1 MQFTP
6 EQRAV
11 IEHRDQDALIRAVAG
26 SGKTST
32 LVEFVAARIREGVAP
47 ESILTVVFNRAARED
62 FEQKLQRRL
71 NGTKLPWVRTF
82 NSVGATL
89 LKRMVERGNLP
100 AYDLVTEE
108 ASIAQRMRS
117 CLTRAW
123 RDAHGERATPTKEHV
138 EAFRQFRT
146 MVKADVQSPEITWEA
161 LAFAPDTRCFVEAF
175 RDLQQEMDRARK
187 MLFDDQIWRPAMAL
201 HRDPDLIFSL
211 QKPLSILVVD
221 EYQDTN
227 AACVVLVDS
236 FARLGSHVVACGD
249 EDQAIYGFRGSDVR
263 FISER
268 FMQDYPEARQYTL
281 SRTFRY
287 GHRAALFA
295 TALINHAPSAE
306 PKVVVPHASAPDT
319 KLVVHRFND
328 REPMTLVPLVEE
340 AHRNGTLLDWTVL
353 LRFFASSLLHEIALN
368 VAGIPYH
375 VYGRTNITRVGP
387 VATLV
392 GVLQLAGGRPPVHPE
407 DLRAMFRALLLVPSL
422 FLKREELDACSEA
435 MAESWEAGRFNA
447 RTLAGIAST
456 PGRFDASSAKRVAR
470 RAEAISLV
478 ASGGLSHQDA
488 DQVLRVYMGLI
499 DMERELARTAA
510 TATDGQE
517 AQVYVDAMVQICTE
531 HPQLA
536 TLLDRLDELLLSA
549 RKEPP
554 NGPHLAVRSV
564 HSFKGKEAP
573 NVILIGWTGEE
584 FPRAG
589 SDRDEERRLAYVAA
603 TRATH
608 ELHFLVPDDP
618 ALATELREG
627 HSDASMPLASNCSPF
642 LFEGE
647 LGATQAIAQALVDGA
662 RGEVRV
668 RRHHALQAYLREVGN
683 THVSVVAA
691 RAGTVAAGSG
701 ERRNSKV
708 RYSRA
713 AESAVDAPQNDLVH
727 KAAEIGVA
735 AIVHPVQ
742 KGRYVRS
749 TVRGTFRVVGEE
761 AGVYRLEPITGRRL
775 ISSDLTGA
783 EWSDVT
789 GRYIR

>member
-47 ESILTVVFNRAARED
+47 ESILTVVFNRSARED

-89 LKRMVERGNLP
+89 LKRMVEHGTLP

-146 MVKADVQSPEITWEA
+146 MVKADVQSPEIIWEA
-161 LAFAPDTRCFVEAF
+161 LSFSPDTRCFVEAF
-175 RDLQQEMDRARK
+175 DSLQEEMDRARK

-201 HRDPDLIFSL
+201 HRDPDLIFRL
-211 QKPLSILVVD
+211 QRPLSILVVD

-236 FARLGSHVVACGD
+236 FARLGCHVIACGD
-249 EDQAIYGFRGSDVR
+249 ADQAIYGFRGSDVR

-268 FMQDYPEARQYTL
+268 FMQAYPEARQYTL

-287 GHRAALFA
+287 GPRVALFA
-295 TALINHAPSAE
+295 TALINHTPSADT
-306 PKVVVPHASAPDT
+306 KVVVPHASAPDT
-319 KLVVHRFND
+319 QVVVHRFND

-340 AHRNGTLLDWTVL
+340 AHRDGSLLDWTVL
-353 LRFFASSLLHEIALN
+353 LRFFASSLLHELALN
-368 VAGIPYH
+368 VAGIPH
-375 VYGRTNITRVGP
+375 FVYGRTNITRVGP
-387 VATLV
+387 VATLI
-392 GVLQLAGGRPPVHPE
+392 GVLQLAGARPPAHPD
-407 DLRAMFRALLLVPSL
+407 DLRAMFRAMLLTPSL
-422 FLKREELDACSEA
+422 YLKREELDACAED
-435 MAESWEAGRFNA
+435 MAESWEAGRFSA
-447 RTLAGIAST
+447 ATLARIAT
-456 PGRFDASSAKRVAR
+456 APGRFDANSAKRVAR

-478 ASGGLSHQDA
+478 ASGGLSRQDA
-488 DQVLRVYMGLI
+488 DQVLRVFMGLI

-510 TATDGQE
+510 TANDGQE
-517 AQVYVDAMVQICTE
+517 AQAYVDAMMQICTE
-531 HPQLA
+531 HPQLD

-549 RKEPP
+549 RREPP
-554 NGPHLAVRSV
+554 NGPHLAIRSI
-564 HSFKGKEAP
+564 HSFKGNEAR

-608 ELHFLVPDDP
+608 ELHLLVPDDP
-618 ALATELREG
+618 ALAKELREG
-627 HSDASMPLASNCSPF
+627 QSDASMPLGSNCSPF

-647 LGATQAIAQALVDGA
+647 LGASQAIAEALA
-662 RGEVRV
+662 HNAPREVRA
-668 RRHHALQAYLREVGN
+668 RRHRALQAYLREVGA
-683 THVSVVAA
+683 THVRVVAA
-691 RAGTVAAGSG
+691 RAEGTGTGSG
-701 ERRNSKV
+701 ERPSSKV
-708 RYSRA
+708 RFSRIA
-713 AESAVDAPQNDLVH
+713 DEAIDAPQNDLVH
-727 KAAEIGVA
+727 KAAELGVA
-735 AIVHPVQ
+735 PIVHPVQ

-749 TVRGTFRVVGEE
+749 TARGTFRVVGEE